1 MWSHDPSDH
10 FLPLEWYCETNY
22 SQGRKSTYDIQ
33 SSWLIFIGLW
43 YAPESDV
50 LLLNY
55 VDITSTVSQHCQCIV
70 IIHRVIIPGGTEG
83 GLLQD

>member
-1 MWSHDPSDH
+1 MWSHDPIDH
-10 FLPLEWYCETNY
+10 FLPLERYCKSNY
-22 SQGRKSTYDIQ
+22 SQGRKSTYAIKPP
-33 SSWLIFIGLW
+33 WPVLIGLW

-50 LLLNY
+50 LLLND
-55 VDITSTVSQHCQCIV
+55 VDITSTVSQHCQCII